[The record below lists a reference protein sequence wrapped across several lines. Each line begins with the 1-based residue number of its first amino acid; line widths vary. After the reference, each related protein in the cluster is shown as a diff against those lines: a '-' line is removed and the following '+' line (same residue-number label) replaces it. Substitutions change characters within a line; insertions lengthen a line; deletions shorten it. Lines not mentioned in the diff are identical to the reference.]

1 MTERTISV
9 RSRRRRWIY
18 GLLVAVI
25 VACVTA
31 KPLAVLAIEGYQKHL
46 SPYKGYGCAHR
57 VLHGGLSCS
66 EFGKQAIQAQGLVG
80 GLVLLHGRF
89 QACHQAALTIRS
101 GSCPST
107 EPLAGDCLES
117 DFDRGKREGKESRE
131 YCTGCVKG
139 CFSDL

>member
-1 MTERTISV
+1 MTERTTSV
-9 RSRRRRWIY
+9 RFHRRRWIY

-25 VACVTA
+25 VVCATA
-31 KPLAVLAIEGYQKHL
+31 KPLAILAIEGYQGYL
-46 SPYKGYGCAHR
+46 SPYKGYCCAHR
-57 VLHGGLSCS
+57 ARFGGLSCS
-66 EFGKQAIQAQGLVG
+66 EFGKQAIQAHGLLG